1 MMTTELQT
9 DVRGGCSVQRLVP
22 QPFYDVAGI
31 TIYCGDNRQ
40 ILPLLDDYDLLLTDP
55 PYGLGA
61 RLKSGDNGEW
71 SKGFNVAP
79 EWDTQTAPEWVVQL
93 AISKAKAAIIWGGN
107 YYALPIARGWLGW
120 DKMQEHSSGHYE
132 LAWTNLE
139 IPTRMYRKSRVESY
153 SKMGKVHPTQ
163 KPEELMS
170 WCLNL
175 APDAR
180 TICDPWMGSG
190 TTLVAAKARG
200 LRAIGIEAN
209 ETYCRAAVARLA
221 QDVLGLENPTA
232 DRRATAQEGTH
243 E

>member
-1 MMTTELQT
+1 MKTLESTT
-9 DVRGGCSVQRLVP
+9 DAAGGCSVQRLVL
-22 QPFYDVAGI
+22 QPFYDVGGI
-31 TIYCGDNRQ
+31 TIFCGDNRQ

-79 EWDTQTAPEWVVQL
+79 EWDAQTAPEWVVQL

-153 SKMGKVHPTQ
+153 SRMGKVHPTQ
-163 KPEELMS
+163 KPEELMA
-170 WCLNL
+170 WCLNH
-175 APDAR
+175 APTAK

-190 TTLVAAKARG
+190 TTLEAAKFLGRKS
-200 LRAIGIEAN
+200 IGIEKD
-209 ETYCRAAVARLA
+209 EKYCELA
-221 QDVLGLENPTA
+221 KRRMAQGVLAL
-232 DRRATAQEGTH
+232 
-243 E
+243 